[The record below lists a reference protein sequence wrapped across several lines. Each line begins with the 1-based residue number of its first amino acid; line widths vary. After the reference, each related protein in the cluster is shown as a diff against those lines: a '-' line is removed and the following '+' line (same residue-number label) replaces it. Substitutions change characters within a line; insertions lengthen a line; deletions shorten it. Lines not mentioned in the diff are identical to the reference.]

1 MSIRLQDVLNHP
13 TLAAADPVVRAAAG
27 RAARTQLRWVHSS
40 EILDIAPL
48 LDGGELLL
56 TGGEALALASEDR
69 RVTYIHQLAER
80 GVAALAIETGV
91 ALPSLPSLM
100 VSAAE
105 AAGLPLIE
113 LRKVVPFVSVMQA
126 INSSLVSESVS
137 QLRRADEAS
146 HAMAVE
152 LAHGGSLDRI
162 LAVLAGITHA
172 EVALASLT
180 GVTLASA
187 APGNTSVGDS
197 AGSPIPA
204 PQEHARLI
212 RIDVPVRGILAAQLV
227 LRVPVDEDENLART
241 AGKRS
246 VDILALAMLQRMSP
260 GLREVAGA
268 ALIRAVDSGSQPWRL
283 QQLASAAGIPTSAPL
298 AAVVVRSDLSQR
310 LRSSVEQLL
319 ARAARFHA
327 SYVDNAEL
335 LAVVGLAGDAP
346 EQNRQSLLTELME
359 LPAIDGMLA
368 AVGPLVAGISDAP
381 WSLSEAKLTLE
392 LAGSPEQSRP
402 GKRWHSP
409 TRGRRG
415 GIRGGTPRGPIS
427 GPRSA
432 TQLRTP
438 AAGSGRGSRCTA
450 QFEASRHPGSVDG
463 LRMQHRS
470 GGQGAACGT
479 AVDASASAADLR
491 AVRRRPPAHGPAR
504 GVAFGH
510 PAGPAQLSRG
520 PVTSGADAGG
530 RCVRRCPGVRG
541 RPGGW

>member
-1 MSIRLQDVLNHP
+1 MSIRLQDVLHHP
-13 TLAAADPVVRAAAG
+13 TLAAADPVVRAASS

-69 RVTYIHQLAER
+69 RVAYIHQLAER

-187 APGNTSVGDS
+187 APENTVVGDTVG
-197 AGSPIPA
+197 GSIPA

-212 RIDVPVRGILAAQLV
+212 RIDVPVRGILAAQLM
-227 LRVPVDEDENLART
+227 LRVPADEDENLART

-283 QQLASAAGIPTSAPL
+283 QQLASAAGIPASAPL
-298 AAVVVRSDLSQR
+298 AAVVVRSDLSQQ

-335 LAVVGLAGDAP
+335 LAIVGLAGDAP
-346 EQNRQSLLTELME
+346 EESRQRLLAALLE
-359 LPAIDGMLA
+359 LPAIDGMQA
-368 AVGPLVAGISDAP
+368 AVGPLATGISDAP

-392 LAGSPEQSRP
+392 LAASREE
-402 GKRWHSP
+402 
-409 TRGRRG
+409 
-415 GIRGGTPRGPIS
+415 S
-427 GPRSA
+427 GPGGG
-432 TQLRTP
+432 P
-438 AAGSGRGSRCTA
+438 
-450 QFEASRHPGSVDG
+450 HPV
-463 LRMQHRS
+463 
-470 GGQGAACGT
+470 
-479 AVDASASAADLR
+479 VDAEAFAVERLSVQSLDPDQRRTFVRQQLGALLDHDAQRHSRLLDTLAVWMDSGCNTAHAARELHVERQSMHQRLRRIFDLCGGDPR
-491 AVRRRPPAHGPAR
+491 TTGRLAALHLAAR
-504 GVAFGH
+504 LAR
-510 PAGPAQLSRG
+510 LS
-520 PVTSGADAGG
+520 
-530 RCVRRCPGVRG
+530 
-541 RPGGW
+541 